1 MTRKRRMTSTVP
13 PLCAPQA
20 LDAYLAGRFSYL
32 TLEKWRD
39 EISGGKVCCNDR
51 VVTDRFQSLTGGETI
66 AWDGGE
72 MIEPDID
79 ANISILYEEKA
90 FVAVNKTGNLPVHP
104 SGRYFNHTLVALLQ
118 ERFGRAAHL
127 VHRLDRETSG
137 VVLAA
142 FDSQS
147 AAALS
152 AALAKG
158 EKEYLALVCGAFP
171 ENELYIDWPLGPDPN
186 SSVTKKRRAW
196 PGGTESARTR
206 FQKVTQAKDVA
217 LIRCFPETGRLHQ
230 IRAHLEAAGYPI
242 VGDKLYGGDPH
253 AFLDFIHS
261 GWTDDLAARLI
272 LPRQA
277 LHAAGLTF
285 QHPFSGQEMALRAPL
300 PELFVKLIDE
310 KMRQE

>member
-1 MTRKRRMTSTVP
+1 MMMTRKRRMISTVR
-13 PLCAPQA
+13 PLNAPQA
-20 LDAYLAGRFSYL
+20 LEAYLAGRFSYL
-32 TLEKWRD
+32 SIERWRD
-39 EISGGKVCCNDR
+39 EISGGKVCCNER
-51 VVTDRFQSLTGGETI
+51 VVTDCFYGLTGGETI

-79 ANISILYEEKA
+79 ERIEILYEDKA

-104 SGRYFNHTLVALLQ
+104 AGRYFNHTLVALLR
-118 ERFGRAAHL
+118 ERFGRTVYP

-137 VVLAA
+137 VVLLA

-147 AAALS
+147 VAALS

-158 EKEYLALVCGAFP
+158 KKEYLALVFGAFP
-171 ENELYIDWPLGPDPN
+171 KNEFCIDWPLGPDPN
-186 SSVTKKRRAW
+186 SSITKKRRAW

-206 FQKVTQAKDVA
+206 FQKVTQANDVA
-217 LIRCFPETGRLHQ
+217 LVRCFPETGRLHQ

-253 AFLDFIHS
+253 AFLDFIRA

-277 LHAAGLTF
+277 LHASKLVF
-285 QHPFSGQEMALRAPL
+285 QHPLSGQEMVISAPCPKCL
-300 PELFVKLIDE
+300 
-310 KMRQE
+310 